1 MGKAENRSVT
11 VKVTVSL
18 SEQIVDLLDQI
29 ADTGTMGQNRA
40 DVAHRFIDK
49 AALET
54 LANPLLNLKLKP
66 NKQNENT

>member
-1 MGKAENRSVT
+1 MGKGENRSIT

-40 DVAHRFIDK
+40 EVARRFIDE
-49 AALET
+49 ASLRA
-54 LANPLLNLKLKP
+54 LANPLLKLKLKEK
-66 NKQNENT
+66 KQKR